1 MEIVTEY
8 KNDTD
13 QIVKIIS
20 SPIENDFDYKN
31 KIINGARAFC
41 FYGDKL
47 VIVRAGNLWTVP
59 GGGVEQG
66 ENIVDATRREISEE
80 TNMKMLKHKFMFFQT
95 FHRPNKKIMYQ
106 ILSVCLVEPEG
117 DFISDP
123 DNDVEEIKLIE
134 PMEFDKY
141 INWNDN
147 NQFIK
152 KALDTKQQMEC
163 K

>member
-1 MEIVTEY
+1 M
-8 KNDTD
+8 
-13 QIVKIIS
+13 
-20 SPIENDFDYKN
+20 
-31 KIINGARAFC
+31 
-41 FYGDKL
+41 
-47 VIVRAGNLWTVP
+47 IVRAGNLWTVP

-117 DFISDP
+117 DFISDT

-134 PMEFDKY
+134 PMEFDKD

-147 NQFIK
+147 DPFIK
-152 KALDTKQQMEC
+152 KARDAKQQMEC